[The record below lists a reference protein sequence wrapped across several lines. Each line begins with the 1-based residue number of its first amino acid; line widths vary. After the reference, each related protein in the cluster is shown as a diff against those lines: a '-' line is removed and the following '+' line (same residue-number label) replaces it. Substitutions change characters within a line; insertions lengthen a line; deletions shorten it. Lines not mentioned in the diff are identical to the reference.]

1 MKFEKLL
8 EKYRAVCTQRDELRA
23 QLENRDQQLRDVCAG
38 HAQFQRRVND
48 AIRIMDPQ
56 PKPVQVDQVNEASG
70 PRYFGSVAEDTPRMG
85 SPKTERV
92 ERPLKECPHCHSLL
106 KS

>member
-38 HAQFQRRVND
+38 QDR
-48 AIRIMDPQ
+48 
-56 PKPVQVDQVNEASG
+56 K
-70 PRYFGSVAEDTPRMG
+70 SV
-85 SPKTERV
+85 V
-92 ERPLKECPHCHSLL
+92 
-106 KS
+106 